1 MVLAARAT
9 APAARFVGFA
19 PLSLTLRSGRTD
31 DSLLVHEGWQEGLEL
46 QAARGGAFHLMRIA
60 IVTAATAAGLIGLG
74 IATGA
79 LLVVATV
86 AAERTLV
93 RGVSGRLLG
102 RK

>member
-1 MVLAARAT
+1 MRLVI
-9 APAARFVGFA
+9 VG
-19 PLSLTLRSGRTD
+19 
-31 DSLLVHEGWQEGLEL
+31 
-46 QAARGGAFHLMRIA
+46 
-60 IVTAATAAGLIGLG
+60 AATAAGLLGIGLV
-74 IATGA
+74 TGA

>member
-1 MVLAARAT
+1 MR
-9 APAARFVGFA
+9 
-19 PLSLTLRSGRTD
+19 
-31 DSLLVHEGWQEGLEL
+31 LV
-46 QAARGGAFHLMRIA
+46 

-93 RGVSGRLLG
+93 RGVSGTLLG

>member
-1 MVLAARAT
+1 
-9 APAARFVGFA
+9 
-19 PLSLTLRSGRTD
+19 
-31 DSLLVHEGWQEGLEL
+31 
-46 QAARGGAFHLMRIA
+46 MRIA

-86 AAERTLV
+86 AAERTLM
-93 RGVSGRLLG
+93 RGVSAKLLG

>member
-1 MVLAARAT
+1 
-9 APAARFVGFA
+9 
-19 PLSLTLRSGRTD
+19 
-31 DSLLVHEGWQEGLEL
+31 
-46 QAARGGAFHLMRIA
+46 MRIA

-86 AAERTLV
+86 AAERTLM

>member
-1 MVLAARAT
+1 
-9 APAARFVGFA
+9 
-19 PLSLTLRSGRTD
+19 
-31 DSLLVHEGWQEGLEL
+31 
-46 QAARGGAFHLMRIA
+46 MRLA

-93 RGVSGRLLG
+93 RGVSGRFLG

>member
-1 MVLAARAT
+1 
-9 APAARFVGFA
+9 
-19 PLSLTLRSGRTD
+19 
-31 DSLLVHEGWQEGLEL
+31 
-46 QAARGGAFHLMRIA
+46 MRLA